1 MFINRPRRFKRRIY
15 KEIQRGESVRPRD
28 PRHCDSREAREK
40 KMLKHVIAKSHPQ
53 ISHMIA
59 YLANYLHRKLQV

>member
-28 PRHCDSREAREK
+28 TRHCDSREAREK

-53 ISHMIA
+53 ISHMK
-59 YLANYLHRKLQV
+59 NREKS